1 MVRDE
6 EKQLI
11 RQCVEAL
18 REGIPGFRSRRPQME
33 MIAAVANTWL
43 NLQTNDELLAITQST
58 LKTREDSL
66 RLTRLRLDNGASSAL
81 DVRQAES
88 LTAGALAPRV
98 DAVAAG

>member
-33 MIAAVANTWL
+33 MIAAVANTL
-43 NLQTNDELLAITQST
+43 CSVARVPTG
-58 LKTREDSL
+58 RF
-66 RLTRLRLDNGASSAL
+66 LT
-81 DVRQAES
+81 
-88 LTAGALAPRV
+88 
-98 DAVAAG
+98 